1 MEKINACLKK
11 VIEPIVFGQ
20 WYNNLLIAIPRI
32 LAGLMLCFEFGSSKF
47 GMPWSSTDELGL
59 FQVASWF
66 PEDVAKFGIPFR
78 LAPTLF
84 AWLGAATEAIGGLFL
99 AFGLGTR
106 IWSVLL
112 SITMLT
118 AVFFEKWPQAMEYES
133 SWPLLPAIG
142 FLWISIYS
150 IVLGS
155 GKFGVDYLISKKVK
169 QFTTKPKLH

>member
-1 MEKINACLKK
+1 MKRIKAHLRKLIK
-11 VIEPIVFGQ
+11 PVVFDK
-20 WYNNLLIAIPRI
+20 WYMNVLIAIPRV
-32 LAGLMLCFEFGSSKF
+32 LGGLMLCFEFGSSKF
-47 GMPWSSTDELGL
+47 GMPWSTTDELGL
-59 FQVASWF
+59 FEVSSWF
-66 PEDVAKFGIPFR
+66 PEDVSKFGIPFV

-99 AFGLGTR
+99 AVGLGTR
-106 IWSVLL
+106 IWSILL

-118 AVFFEKWPQAMEYES
+118 AIFFQKWPDAMEYGS

-155 GKFGVDYLISKKVK
+155 GKFGLDFWISRK
-169 QFTTKPKLH
+169 

>member
-1 MEKINACLKK
+1 MKKLKSYLGDIVK
-11 VIEPIVFGQ
+11 PIVFDK
-20 WYNNLLIAIPRI
+20 WYMNILTSIPRVI
-32 LAGLMLCFEFGSSKF
+32 GGLMLCFEFGSSKF
-47 GMPWSSTDELGL
+47 GMPWSTTDELGL

-66 PEDVAKFGIPFR
+66 PEDVSKFGIPFV

-99 AFGLGTR
+99 AIGLGTR

-112 SITMLT
+112 SVTMLT
-118 AVFFEKWPQAMEYES
+118 AIFFQKWPDAMEYGS

-150 IVLGS
+150 IGLGS
-155 GKFGVDYLISKKVK
+155 GKFGLDYLISRK
-169 QFTTKPKLH
+169 